1 MFDVVLSAL
10 VRAWVT
16 TFAATSLFVAAVALS
31 RIWDSA
37 IYLRALQRTLRLDM

>member
-1 MFDVVLSAL
+1 MTDEVFSAL

-16 TFAATSLFVAAVALS
+16 TMIATAMLVAAVALS

-37 IYLRALQRTLRLDM
+37 IYLRGLQRALRPDM